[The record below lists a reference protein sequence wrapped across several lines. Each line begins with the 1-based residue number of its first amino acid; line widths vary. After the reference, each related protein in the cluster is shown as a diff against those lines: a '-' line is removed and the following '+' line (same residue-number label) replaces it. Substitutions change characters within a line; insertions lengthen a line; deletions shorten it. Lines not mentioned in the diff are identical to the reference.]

1 MAVTERTGVDRSGT
15 EGRGMDRTAA
25 DWPQRI
31 GSEWNGWDWTGQDEM
46 ERIEKDWTGLERS
59 GLDRSGLERK
69 EKKRTQWSAVEWNG
83 RTGLEQNRRK
93 EKYLNAITTKREWD
107 GQ

>member
-1 MAVTERTGVDRSGT
+1 MERKGGEWTG
-15 EGRGMDRTAA
+15 
-25 DWPQRI
+25 PQRI
-31 GSEWNGWDWTGQDEM
+31 G
-46 ERIEKDWTGLERS
+46 RS
-59 GLDRSGLERK
+59 GLDPSGTDGIGQDRSRLERK
-69 EKKRTQWSAVEWNG
+69 ERKRTQWSAVEWNG